1 MKKKIRAIM
10 YECFPFDP
18 DHFTCFVDATR
29 IDIAINK
36 IAKLF
41 EYKDTTDWAGI
52 DPVKW
57 GVPADCDCKG
67 CHPELWELDD
77 GNIWRKKPE

>member
-1 MKKKIRAIM
+1 MKKKIREIM

-29 IDIAINK
+29 IDIAINM
-36 IAKLF
+36 IEKLF
-41 EYKDTTDWAGI
+41 KKQNPELYTDWAGV

-57 GVPADCDCKG
+57 EGVESFDTE
-67 CHPELWELDD
+67 PE
-77 GNIWRKKPE
+77 